1 VTVASDAAAPGSTPV
16 REDLFLGGRV
26 KLRQPVR
33 GYRAGMD
40 AGLLAA
46 ACAAAPGQSVFEAGC
61 GAGAVLCQIGARC
74 PEAQLQG
81 LERDPAMAAL
91 ADENLTL
98 NGFGDRGT
106 VQTGDVADRP
116 SPEERGRFDWA
127 ISNPPFFDDPGA
139 LRAPGPGKRD
149 AWLADD
155 GLQAWLDR
163 LSLSARE
170 GGQVLLIHRADRL
183 ADILEGLKRRCGSF
197 AVRPVHP
204 FADAPAKRVLVRAIR
219 GGRAPLVL
227 HPPLVLHERSGGHT
241 AAAETIL
248 QGEASVIL

>member
-1 VTVASDAAAPGSTPV
+1 M
-16 REDLFLGGRV
+16 R
-26 KLRQPVR
+26 
-33 GYRAGMD
+33 
-40 AGLLAA
+40 
-46 ACAAAPGQSVFEAGC
+46 
-61 GAGAVLCQIGARC
+61 
-74 PEAQLQG
+74 
-81 LERDPAMAAL
+81 
-91 ADENLTL
+91 
-98 NGFGDRGT
+98 
-106 VQTGDVADRP
+106 
-116 SPEERGRFDWA
+116 
-127 ISNPPFFDDPGA
+127 IS
-139 LRAPGPGKRD
+139 
-149 AWLADD
+149 
-155 GLQAWLDR
+155 LDR
-163 LSLSARE
+163 LSLTARE